1 MPTFFQPITYPNK
14 MGSLIFTN
22 LNQTSGR
29 CQKSFLLFNLN
40 TGLNLGWI
48 IPKHLGDIY
57 TD

>member
-1 MPTFFQPITYPNK
+1 MSKIFFA
-14 MGSLIFTN
+14 
-22 LNQTSGR
+22 
-29 CQKSFLLFNLN
+29 FNLN